1 MNFRKFI
8 VSVLTAASLASLL
21 TTAGCGKDAGKDKNQ
36 ETATDAP
43 AATDS
48 LVNTEK
54 EDFSNKVK
62 VILMAGQSN
71 MAGATYNPTKY
82 DVGEDTYKKYR
93 KGFENIQIMFS
104 SGVRGMPENQW
115 NTSRTVFQKV
125 KPGQGAAS
133 MKNLFGPE
141 LGLAEYLTEKYPD
154 EKFYLVKHALGGAL
168 IDDYLGQTD
177 PNLDCYSQLK
187 KQFDYAITEIKE
199 ETDKEIVIVAICWM
213 QGESEGGTL
222 ASANLYKDKSLTL
235 INKFRNDY
243 KDYAP
248 AGGIAWIDAGI
259 SDSSLWPAHETIN
272 NAKQEIAAGNDKNY
286 YIDTIGAQLGLGPD
300 NAHYDVP
307 GAIKLGRLFGE
318 KVEEVITKG

>member
-1 MNFRKFI
+1 MWYYCAYINTNYSTKGYGLMNFRKFI

-21 TTAGCGKDAGKDKNQ
+21 TTAGCGKDKNQ

-48 LVNTEK
+48 LVNTETEK

-115 NTSRTVFQKV
+115 HTSRTVFQKV

-133 MKNLFGPE
+133 MKNLFCCGS
-141 LGLAEYLTEKYPD
+141 GNTS
-154 EKFYLVKHALGGAL
+154 
-168 IDDYLGQTD
+168 IR
-177 PNLDCYSQLK
+177 LK
-187 KQFDYAITEIKE
+187 QYVYWRII
-199 ETDKEIVIVAICWM
+199 
-213 QGESEGGTL
+213 
-222 ASANLYKDKSLTL
+222 
-235 INKFRNDY
+235 
-243 KDYAP
+243 
-248 AGGIAWIDAGI
+248 
-259 SDSSLWPAHETIN
+259 
-272 NAKQEIAAGNDKNY
+272 
-286 YIDTIGAQLGLGPD
+286 
-300 NAHYDVP
+300 
-307 GAIKLGRLFGE
+307 RLR
-318 KVEEVITKG
+318 